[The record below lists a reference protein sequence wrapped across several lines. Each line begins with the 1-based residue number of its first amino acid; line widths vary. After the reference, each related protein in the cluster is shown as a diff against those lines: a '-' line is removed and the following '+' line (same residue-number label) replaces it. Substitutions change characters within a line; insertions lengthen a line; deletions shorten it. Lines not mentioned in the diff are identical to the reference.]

1 MGKTRQSAN
10 LVSDN
15 NIFIDI
21 ENDRVGI
28 GSTIPSYKLDVV
40 GDINFTGSLYQN
52 EEEFVSGGGGGES
65 YWSGT
70 EVGIHTL
77 SNVGV
82 GTTNPQ
88 FTLDVTGD
96 INLTGTLNQNGS
108 PFVASRWTAGTGD
121 DIYRLDGDV
130 GIGTTNPTVK
140 LHVIGDA
147 NIVGTTTVTSLVET
161 SSITLKENISPI
173 ENALDKILQLNPVT
187 YDRKNNISKN
197 EAGLIA
203 EEVVGIL
210 PNIVTKDGN
219 GNPEGINY
227 TKLSVYLID
236 AIKTLKKEIEDLRN
250 GNS

>member
-21 ENDRVGI
+21 NNDRVGI
-28 GSTIPSYKLDVV
+28 GSTIPTYKLDVV

-52 EEEFVSGGGGGES
+52 EEEFVSGGGGES

-82 GTTNPQ
+82 GTTNP
-88 FTLDVTGD
+88 
-96 INLTGTLNQNGS
+96 
-108 PFVASRWTAGTGD
+108 
-121 DIYRLDGDV
+121 
-130 GIGTTNPTVK
+130 TVK
-140 LHVIGDA
+140 LHVIGNA

-203 EEVVGIL
+203 EEVVDIL

-236 AIKTLKKEIEDLRN
+236 AIKTLKKEIGDLRN

>member
-15 NIFIDI
+15 NIFVDI
-21 ENDRVGI
+21 VNDRVGI
-28 GSTIPSYKLDVV
+28 GSTLPTSKLDIV

-52 EEEFVSGGGGGES
+52 EEEFVSGGGES

-88 FTLDVTGD
+88 YKLDVTGD
-96 INLTGTLNQNGS
+96 INLTGTFRQNGS
-108 PFVASRWTAGTGD
+108 PFVASRWSTGTSD
-121 DIYRLDGDV
+121 DIYRLNGNV
-130 GIGTTNPTVK
+130 GVGTTNPTVK

-161 SSITLKENISPI
+161 SSIALKENISPI

-203 EEVVGIL
+203 EEVVNIL

-236 AIKTLKKEIEDLRN
+236 AVKTLKQEIEDLRN